1 MLFMLEAKISNVI
14 RSAVGN
20 QEPQMGASFHF
31 IKEGKREQENI
42 YDVKNRGCGRQVLRV
57 IFKEKEAQTYFSTS

>member
-1 MLFMLEAKISNVI
+1 MLEAKISNVI

-20 QEPQMGASFHF
+20 QLQMGASLHF

-42 YDVKNRGCGRQVLRV
+42 YDVKNSG
-57 IFKEKEAQTYFSTS
+57 

>member
-42 YDVKNRGCGRQVLRV
+42 YDVKNSG
-57 IFKEKEAQTYFSTS
+57 